1 MMARLSVAAATAFV
15 IAGCGT
21 TPPPRAP
28 APAPLSDAVELQ
40 AVLRAMTTVADW
52 QLANPSA
59 HKPYEWRGGPVL
71 AGLFELAV
79 GAGRRPRNLRAGRA
93 DGGRGP
99 GAPGA

>member
-1 MMARLSVAAATAFV
+1 MARFSVAAVTASV
-15 IAGCGT
+15 IAGSGT

-59 HKPYEWRGGPVL
+59 HKPYERQGAPYL
-71 AGLFELAV
+71 AGLSQLAV
-79 GAGRRPRNLRAGRA
+79 RARSRPRDPAAQPREGESGQGHAG
-93 DGGRGP
+93 
-99 GAPGA
+99 